1 MALFEEVQVLTPWLI
16 IAQCSKNI
24 ADACSDLQMSQQ
36 IVIGHG
42 MVTLV
47 EIRSGLVN
55 RRKKSRFFDM
65 LSCYHISNLRNGC
78 VQRRMSIAFLG
89 DFAV

>member
-1 MALFEEVQVLTPWLI
+1 MALFEEVQVLTTWL

-24 ADACSDLQMSQQ
+24 ADASSDLQMSQQ

-47 EIRSGLVN
+47 ESSLILMKFVLV
-55 RRKKSRFFDM
+55 
-65 LSCYHISNLRNGC
+65 
-78 VQRRMSIAFLG
+78 
-89 DFAV
+89 